1 MTYCAGTL
9 SSSTLNSPMDYRWQL
24 VQLEQRLCFAPLSF
38 VLATPAMACSADL
51 LGLSEG
57 RDVGMSDL
65 CNGMITIVRAVG
77 VHPKIVD
84 PLIAAAFACLLL
96 LMLGAA
102 SSMMSS
108 CGLHC
113 VHVFARLS
121 TIFGCTP
128 IARMIVI
135 TPLRLS
141 VSGLSDIPTPRPSD
155 FPCCS
160 MLQDVGDGM
169 PGVRDT
175 KAASDN
181 QLGN

>member
-38 VLATPAMACSADL
+38 VLATPGPAMANSVDL
-51 LGLSEG
+51 LGMSEG
-57 RDVGMSDL
+57 TEVDQVGMSDNVK
-65 CNGMITIVRAVG
+65 CNGLITVVRAIG

-96 LMLGAA
+96 LLLDAA

-113 VHVFARLS
+113 VHVFAR
-121 TIFGCTP
+121 
-128 IARMIVI
+128 
-135 TPLRLS
+135 
-141 VSGLSDIPTPRPSD
+141 
-155 FPCCS
+155 
-160 MLQDVGDGM
+160 
-169 PGVRDT
+169 
-175 KAASDN
+175 
-181 QLGN
+181 